1 MKLCSLALA
10 SIAALLI
17 PLAACSEKDKQ
28 AAEKSVKD
36 AAHGVENAFNSIDWP
51 KLSPEALKTKA
62 TEATTAIGAELD
74 QVKDSEGARK
84 LVEKYHSVAD
94 GLGQVKDKIKAQDVD
109 LSALK
114 RSVDDAATRLSAE
127 TKEALRPLTDKLHTL
142 TQ

>member
-10 SIAALLI
+10 SIAAVLI
-17 PLAACSEKDKQ
+17 PLAACSEKDTQ

-36 AAHGVENAFNSIDWP
+36 AFNSIEWS

-84 LVEKYHSVAD
+84 LVAKYHSVAD